1 MASNILII
9 SSGAAFMI
17 DALKTSLIKTGM
29 NVAESEPVV
38 DSIENRRE
46 AADIILFFAGEF
58 VYKTPDILV
67 YLKDICESDEKPL
80 CVIGYEKELSV
91 VCGVVPKHLIKHEF
105 TRPFDVKI
113 LTAELVRIA
122 EKNEELK
129 KGRHILLVD
138 DDVTF
143 LRMMQD
149 WLAMKYRIT
158 SVKSGMQAITYIAT
172 HTPDLILLDYDMPIT
187 PGSQILEMI
196 RSEPNSARIPIIF
209 LTGKNDRHTV
219 MKVMQ
224 LKPDG
229 YLLKS
234 MSQEELIAAID
245 NFFET
250 KKWKNMKF

>member
-29 NVAESEPVV
+29 DAEECEPVIE
-38 DSIENRRE
+38 SIEERRE

-67 YLKDICESDEKPL
+67 YLKDICEADEKPF
-80 CVIGYEKELSV
+80 CIIGYEKELSV
-91 VCGVVPKHLIKHEF
+91 VRAVIPKHLIKQEF
-105 TRPFDVKI
+105 ARPFDVKI
-113 LTAELVRIA
+113 LTSELVKIA
-122 EKNEELK
+122 KKNDELK

-149 WLAMKYRIT
+149 WLSMKYRIT
-158 SVKSGMQAITYIAT
+158 SVKSGMQAITYIAA

-187 PGSQILEMI
+187 PGSQIMEMI
-196 RSEPNSARIPIIF
+196 RSEPESARIPIIF
-209 LTGKNDRHTV
+209 LTGKNDRETV

-234 MSQEELIAAID
+234 MSHEEIIAAID

>member
-9 SSGAAFMI
+9 SSGAAFMT
-17 DALKTSLIKTGM
+17 DALKTSLVKTGM

-38 DSIENRRE
+38 NSIEKQRE
-46 AADIILFFAGEF
+46 AAEIILFFAGDF
-58 VYKTPDILV
+58 VYKTSDILV
-67 YLKDICESDEKPL
+67 YLKDICESDEKPF
-80 CVIGYEKELSV
+80 CVIGYEKELNEV
-91 VCGVVPKHLIKHEF
+91 RGIIPKHLIKKEF
-105 TRPFDVKI
+105 ARPFDVKI
-113 LTAELVRIA
+113 MTAELRKIA
-122 EKNEELK
+122 AKNEELK

-149 WLAMKYRIT
+149 WLSMKYRIT

-187 PGSQILEMI
+187 LGSQILEMI
-196 RSEPNSARIPIIF
+196 RSEPNSACIPVIF
-209 LTGKNDRHTV
+209 LTGKNDRDTV

-234 MSQEELIAAID
+234 MSHEEIIAAID
-245 NFFET
+245 TFFET
-250 KKWKNMKF
+250 KKWKNLKL

>member
-1 MASNILII
+1 MT
-9 SSGAAFMI
+9 
-17 DALKTSLIKTGM
+17 DALKTSLVKTGM

-38 DSIENRRE
+38 NSIEKQRE
-46 AADIILFFAGEF
+46 AAEIILFFAGDF
-58 VYKTPDILV
+58 VYKTSDILV
-67 YLKDICESDEKPL
+67 YLKDICESDEKPF
-80 CVIGYEKELSV
+80 CVIGYEKELNEV
-91 VCGVVPKHLIKHEF
+91 RGIIPKHLIKKEF
-105 TRPFDVKI
+105 ARPFDVKI
-113 LTAELVRIA
+113 MTAELRKIA
-122 EKNEELK
+122 AKNEELK

-149 WLAMKYRIT
+149 WLSMKYRIT

-187 PGSQILEMI
+187 LGSQILEMI
-196 RSEPNSARIPIIF
+196 RSEPNSACIPVIF
-209 LTGKNDRHTV
+209 LTGKNDRDTV

-234 MSQEELIAAID
+234 MSHEEIIAAID
-245 NFFET
+245 TFFET
-250 KKWKNMKF
+250 KKWKNLKL

>member
-9 SSGAAFMI
+9 SSGAAFMT
-17 DALKTSLIKTGM
+17 DALKTSLVKTGM

-38 DSIENRRE
+38 NSIEKQRE
-46 AADIILFFAGEF
+46 AAEIILFFAGDF
-58 VYKTPDILV
+58 VYKTSDILV

-80 CVIGYEKELSV
+80 CVIGYEKELSEV
-91 VCGVVPKHLIKHEF
+91 RGIIPKHLIKKEF
-105 TRPFDVKI
+105 ARPFDVKI
-113 LTAELVRIA
+113 MTAELGKIA
-122 EKNEELK
+122 AKNEELK

-149 WLAMKYRIT
+149 WLSMKYRIT

-187 PGSQILEMI
+187 LGSQILEMI
-196 RSEPNSARIPIIF
+196 RSEPNSACIPVIF
-209 LTGKNDRHTV
+209 LTGKNDRDTV

-234 MSQEELIAAID
+234 MSHEEIIAAID
-245 NFFET
+245 TFFET
-250 KKWKNMKF
+250 KKWKNLKL